1 MTWIGWTVAAI
12 IGLNTAF
19 FGALFIIYEI
29 ERRGMRK

>member
-12 IGLNTAF
+12 IGLNAAF